1 MFKMPE
7 YVWNTYAV
15 RFKFRNR
22 DVIKSLQYLDV
33 VGEPRRRIGDSVTV
47 NVNKQ
52 KRIGIIMD
60 VVEAA

>member
-15 RFKFRNR
+15 RYKFRNR

-47 NVNKQ
+47 NVNHQ
-52 KRIGIIMD
+52 KRIGIIMGA
-60 VVEAA
+60 E

>member
-7 YVWNTYAV
+7 YVFNTYAV

-33 VGEPRRRIGDSVTV
+33 VGERRRIGDSVTV
-47 NVNKQ
+47 NVNHE
-52 KRIGIIMD
+52 KRIGIIMGA
-60 VVEAA
+60 E